1 VTAGVAEAPAAVF
14 SGCAV
19 SCGALLAVAGA
30 SKLYRGVRGVAGA
43 SAVRR
48 ALRMTRRRWRRVELA
63 AGGFECAVG
72 LAVGARLAPLP
83 GCVAMA
89 LLGAGFCA
97 LLGYARWKRVLG
109 NCGCIQWRPAPV
121 PPGQTVSWREI
132 ARAALLSVAGAA
144 GAAAAAHQPGIADHG
159 WFGAGLL
166 AGAAG
171 AVLLSFSGPPRTPVC
186 RRRLWLPGRATL
198 RALTGHAVFA
208 AMAESA
214 GPLGPVARHSR
225 EGCADEFWFPVAA
238 EGGASRAVVFQ
249 VQHRRPGANL
259 AVRASLCELTA
270 TVSHDLSF

>member
-1 VTAGVAEAPAAVF
+1 VTAGAAVAAGAA
-14 SGCAV
+14 GCAV
-19 SCGALLAVAGA
+19 SCGALLTLAGA

-63 AGGFECAVG
+63 AGGLECAVG
-72 LAVGARLAPLP
+72 LAVAARLAPLP

-97 LLGYARWKRVLG
+97 LLGYARKKQVLG
-109 NCGCIQWRPAPV
+109 NCGCIQWRPASV
-121 PPGQTVSWREI
+121 RPGQKVSWREI
-132 ARAALLSVAGAA
+132 ARAAMLSVAGAA
-144 GAAAAAHQPGIADHG
+144 GAIGAAHQPGTADHG

-166 AGAAG
+166 AGAAV
-171 AVLLSFSGPPRTPVC
+171 AVLLSVSGPPRTPVC

-198 RALTGHAVFA
+198 RALTGHAVFT

-238 EGGASRAVVFQ
+238 DGAVRRAVVFE
-249 VQHRRPGANL
+249 VQHRGPGANL
-259 AVRASLCELTA
+259 AVRASLRELTA
-270 TVSHDLSF
+270 TVGHDLSS